1 MSFTSLLNE
10 VREILEQEL
19 SRLDV
24 MMDRYTKPKK
34 KNNGKVIPA
43 KIPKETLIKLI
54 LGDPTSRYEGDG
66 EDRDPH
72 LMDEIKVQK
81 VGKYTQWIIKLWLEL
96 QQKAQEEHEYSPQPN
111 SPYQTNLNQLQK
123 LFLEDLYKTTED
135 LIKFDRFKSQI
146 DASKRDI
153 NKISST
159 DELYVLTK
167 DFSLEKAT
175 STKAEQKEKRKREDV
190 KYLYDGNRWEVVAP
204 KTKAVS
210 CDMAGAPLTRWCT
223 ASANYSY
230 FERYNPQGPLYII
243 RDKNDIVTSGGKG
256 EGEPRPKY
264 QFHFPSN
271 QYMDQDD
278 RSVNLEQLLTT
289 GGELEEL
296 KGFFKHEF
304 AKALNKDF
312 GDQVQI
318 NYPGDQISRFIGLYG
333 FEEFLD
339 KLPKSLKRFDFEK
352 SKNRAYGDKKD
363 KLPAQP
369 LHPKILN
376 FPNLEVLHIEGLL
389 SELPEDISKLQNLI
403 FISIPDNPSL
413 KTLPESLADLPKL
426 EVLNVR
432 FNPNLK
438 IGPRVQ
444 EMIDGGDV
452 VLIEGG

>member
-10 VREILEQEL
+10 VKEILEQEL

-24 MMDRYTKPKK
+24 MMDRYAKPKK
-34 KNNGKVIPA
+34 KASGKVIPA
-43 KIPKETLIKLI
+43 KIPEDILIKLI
-54 LGDPTSRYEGDG
+54 IADPTSRHEGDTEG
-66 EDRDPH
+66 VDPDV
-72 LMDEIKVQK
+72 MDNIQVQK
-81 VGKYTQWIIKLWLEL
+81 VGKYVQWIIKQWLGL
-96 QQKAQEEHEYSPQPN
+96 QQKAQEEYPYDPKPN
-111 SPYQTNLNQLQK
+111 SPFQGKLNQLQE

-153 NKISST
+153 NKITST
-159 DELYVLTK
+159 DELYDLTK

-175 STKAEQKEKRKREDV
+175 TSKAEQKEKRKREEVDYV
-190 KYLYDGNRWEVVAP
+190 YDGDRWEVVIP

-223 ASANYSY
+223 ASDNWNYY
-230 FERYNPQGPLYII
+230 ERYSGQGPLYMI

-278 RSVNLEQLLTT
+278 RSVNLEQMLQD
-289 GGELEEL
+289 GGELSEL
-296 KGFFKHEF
+296 KQFFKHEF

-318 NYPGDQISRFIGLYG
+318 NYPNDQVSRFIGLYG
-333 FEEFLD
+333 FDEFFD
-339 KLPKSLKRFDFEK
+339 KLPQSLKRFDFEK
-352 SKNRAYGDKKD
+352 GSRGYRGNEEE
-363 KLPAQP
+363 LPATP

-389 SELPEDISKLQNLI
+389 SELPEDINRLQNLM
-403 FISIPDNPSL
+403 FISIPNNPQL
-413 KTLPESLADLPKL
+413 ETLPESLADLPGL
-426 EVLNVR
+426 QVLNIR
-432 FNPNLK
+432 NNPKLK

-444 EMIDGGDV
+444 AMIDSGEVTV
-452 VLIEGG
+452 VQ

>member
-10 VREILEQEL
+10 VKEMLEQEL

-34 KNNGKVIPA
+34 KANGKVIPA
-43 KIPKETLIKLI
+43 KIPKDILTQLII
-54 LGDPTSRYEGDG
+54 ADPTTRQPEGPRDEG
-66 EDRDPH
+66 E
-72 LMDEIKVQK
+72 IQK
-81 VGKYTQWIIKLWLEL
+81 VGKYVQWIIKQWLGL
-96 QQKAQEEHEYSPQPN
+96 QQKAQEEYPYDPKPTSPFQGKFK
-111 SPYQTNLNQLQK
+111 QLQD

-135 LIKFDRFKSQI
+135 LVKFDRFKSQI

-153 NKISST
+153 NKITST
-159 DELYVLTK
+159 DELYDLTK

-175 STKAEQKEKRKREDV
+175 TSKAEQKAQRKRDEV
-190 KYLYDGNRWEVVAP
+190 EYLYDGDRWEVVVP

-223 ASANYSY
+223 ASDNWNYY
-230 FERYNPQGPLYII
+230 ERYSGQGPLYMI

-278 RSVNLEQLLTT
+278 RSVNLEQMLQD
-289 GGELEEL
+289 GGELNEL
-296 KGFFKHEF
+296 KPFFKHEF
-304 AKALNKDF
+304 AKSLNKDF

-318 NYPGDQISRFIGLYG
+318 NYPNDQVSRFIGLYG
-333 FEEFLD
+333 FDEFFD

-352 SKNRAYGDKKD
+352 GSRGYGNDNKE
-363 KLPAQP
+363 LPATP
-369 LHPKILN
+369 LHPKVLN

-389 SELPEDISKLQNLI
+389 SELPEDIDRLSKLM
-403 FISIPDNPSL
+403 FISIPNNPEL
-413 KTLPESLADLPKL
+413 KTLPESLADLPGL
-426 EVLNVR
+426 QVLNIR
-432 FNPNLK
+432 NNPNLQV
-438 IGPRVQ
+438 GPRVQ
-444 EMIDGGDV
+444 AMIDSGDV
-452 VLIEGG
+452 TVVQ

>member
-24 MMDRYTKPKK
+24 MMDRYAKPKK
-34 KNNGKVIPA
+34 KANGKVVPA
-43 KIPKETLIKLI
+43 KIPEDILIKLI
-54 LGDPTSRYEGDG
+54 VADPTTRSEGEG
-66 EDRDPH
+66 EGMLVR
-72 LMDEIKVQK
+72 K
-81 VGKYTQWIIKLWLEL
+81 VGKYVQWIIKQWLGL
-96 QQKAQEEHEYSPQPN
+96 QQKAQQEYEYDPKPTSPFQGKV
-111 SPYQTNLNQLQK
+111 NQLQE

-135 LIKFDRFKSQI
+135 LIKFDRFKSQV

-153 NKISST
+153 NKITST
-159 DELYVLTK
+159 DELYDLTK

-175 STKAEQKEKRKREDV
+175 TSKAEQKAQRKREEVD
-190 KYLYDGNRWEVVAP
+190 YIYDGDRWEVVVP

-223 ASANYSY
+223 ASDNWNYY
-230 FERYNPQGPLYII
+230 ERYSGQGPLYMI

-278 RSVNLEQLLTT
+278 RSVNLEQMLQD
-289 GGELEEL
+289 GGELSEL
-296 KGFFKHEF
+296 KQFFKHEF

-318 NYPGDQISRFIGLYG
+318 NYPNDQVSRFIGLYG
-333 FEEFLD
+333 FDEFFD
-339 KLPKSLKRFDFEK
+339 KLPQSLKRFDFEK
-352 SKNRAYGDKKD
+352 GSRGYRDNDQD
-363 KLPAQP
+363 LPATP
-369 LHPKILN
+369 LHPKVLN

-389 SELPEDISKLQNLI
+389 SELPEDINRLQNLM
-403 FISIPDNPSL
+403 FISIPNNPEL
-413 KTLPESLADLPKL
+413 TTLPESLADLPAL
-426 EVLNVR
+426 QVLNIR
-432 FNPNLK
+432 NNPKLK

-444 EMIDGGDV
+444 AMIDNGDV
-452 VLIEGG
+452 TVVQ

>member
-24 MMDRYTKPKK
+24 MIDRYAKPKK
-34 KNNGKVIPA
+34 KASGKVIPA
-43 KIPKETLIKLI
+43 KIPEDILIKLI
-54 LGDPTSRYEGDG
+54 IADPTSRHEGDT
-66 EDRDPH
+66 EDVDPNV
-72 LMDEIKVQK
+72 MDEIKIQK
-81 VGKYTQWIIKLWLEL
+81 VGKYVQWIIKQWLGL
-96 QQKAQEEHEYSPQPN
+96 QQKAQQEYDYDPKPN
-111 SPYQTNLNQLQK
+111 SPFQGKLNQLQE

-153 NKISST
+153 NKITST
-159 DELYVLTK
+159 DELYDLTK

-175 STKAEQKEKRKREDV
+175 TTKAEQKAQRKREEVDYV
-190 KYLYDGNRWEVVAP
+190 YDGDRWEVVIP

-223 ASANYSY
+223 ASDNWNYY
-230 FERYNPQGPLYII
+230 ERYSGQGPLYMI

-278 RSVNLEQLLTT
+278 RSVNLEQMLQD
-289 GGELEEL
+289 GGELSEL
-296 KGFFKHEF
+296 KQFFKHEF

-318 NYPGDQISRFIGLYG
+318 NYPNDQVSRFIGLYG
-333 FEEFLD
+333 FDEFFD
-339 KLPKSLKRFDFEK
+339 KLPQSLKRFDFEK
-352 SKNRAYGDKKD
+352 GRSGYGRDNQD
-363 KLPAQP
+363 LPATP
-369 LHPKILN
+369 LHPKVLN

-389 SELPEDISKLQNLI
+389 SELPEDISRLQNLM
-403 FISIPDNPSL
+403 FISIPNNPEL
-413 KTLPESLADLPKL
+413 TTLPESLADLPAL
-426 EVLNVR
+426 QVLNIR
-432 FNPNLK
+432 NNPKLK

-444 EMIDGGDV
+444 AMIDSGEVTV
-452 VLIEGG
+452 VQ

>member
-34 KNNGKVIPA
+34 KANGKVVPP
-43 KIPKETLIKLI
+43 KIPKDILTQLII
-54 LGDPTSRYEGDG
+54 ADPTSRQPEGARDEG
-66 EDRDPH
+66 E
-72 LMDEIKVQK
+72 ITK
-81 VGKYTQWIIKLWLEL
+81 VGKYAQWIIKLWLGL
-96 QQKAQEEHEYSPQPN
+96 QQEAQKEYPYDPKPTSPFQGKFK
-111 SPYQTNLNQLQK
+111 QLQD

-153 NKISST
+153 NKITST
-159 DELYVLTK
+159 DELYDLTK

-175 STKAEQKEKRKREDV
+175 TSKAEQKEQRKREEVD
-190 KYLYDGNRWEVVAP
+190 YLYDGDRWEVVVP

-223 ASANYSY
+223 ASDNWNYY
-230 FERYNPQGPLYII
+230 ERYSGQGPLYMI

-271 QYMDQDD
+271 QYMDPAD
-278 RSVNLEQLLTT
+278 RSVNLEQMLAD
-289 GGELEEL
+289 GGELSEL
-296 KGFFKHEF
+296 KPFFKHEF

-318 NYPGDQISRFIGLYG
+318 NYPNDQVSRFIGLYG
-333 FEEFLD
+333 FDEFFD

-352 SKNRAYGDKKD
+352 GNRGYGNDKQD
-363 KLPAQP
+363 LPATP
-369 LHPKILN
+369 LHPKVLN
-376 FPNLEVLHIEGLL
+376 FANLEVLHIEGLL
-389 SELPEDISKLQNLI
+389 SELPEDIDRLSKLM
-403 FISIPDNPSL
+403 FISIPNNPEL
-413 KTLPESLADLPKL
+413 KTLPESLADLPAL
-426 EVLNVR
+426 QVLNIR
-432 FNPNLK
+432 NNPNLK
-438 IGPRVQ
+438 LGPRVQ
-444 EMIDGGDV
+444 SMIDSGEVTV
-452 VLIEGG
+452 VQ